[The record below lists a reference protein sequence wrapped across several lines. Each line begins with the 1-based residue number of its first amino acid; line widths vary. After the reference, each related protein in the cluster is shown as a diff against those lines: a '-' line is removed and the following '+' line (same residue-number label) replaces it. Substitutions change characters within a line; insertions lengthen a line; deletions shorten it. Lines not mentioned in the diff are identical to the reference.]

1 MTAIITAFLLIVPA
15 IGFIA
20 HITNTTLPLRD
31 EEAYQLWKFE
41 ANTTDIKTT
50 HKTSNFSNYI

>member
-20 HITNTTLPLRD
+20 HITNTTFPLRD
-31 EEAYQLWKFE
+31 EEAYQLWESKPH
-41 ANTTDIKTT
+41 TTDIKTT
-50 HKTSNFSNYI
+50 YKTSNFADYI